1 MKTPIRGHLWLV
13 LRKFGAVAWLLVSH
27 RQSGNSPTMLSLS
40 DDPFRVFV
48 IAKRNEFG
56 MSQMVSTSPLQKSY
70 LSHGL
75 GRQPQCRM
83 PDYAELGCCECCHY
97 CVQRHFVRHNPREYA
112 SNGIVP
118 HLVASVNAS
127 RLFSLLTRLH
137 CRGRDDH
144 H

>member
-1 MKTPIRGHLWLV
+1 MV
-13 LRKFGAVAWLLVSH
+13 LSCRSFPDDLFG
-27 RQSGNSPTMLSLS
+27 
-40 DDPFRVFV
+40 VFV

-56 MSQMVSTSPLQKSY
+56 VSQMVGTSPLQKCY

-75 GRQPQCRM
+75 GLQPQCRM

-127 RLFSLLTRLH
+127 RLFFRIADYSSITRRLTSLDRSESE
-137 CRGRDDH
+137 DDP
-144 H
+144 